1 MKKIFLPLLCCLIL
15 CECSSRTELAFHET
29 DGEKYPYVSPVTA
42 VVDAGD
48 SLLLGTSRG
57 DIVSFNLSDGSFRS
71 LYKDSVRRFVYQI
84 IPCADGSFLY
94 SVQNGGINH
103 VKRDGSVSIYEI
115 NAAKGEN
122 YSAYSLIFDGVN
134 VYAATSNGIYHWT
147 TPSEY
152 GTRMDVAADSDDNDV
167 VSDRFY
173 TIQAASDDEFVCA
186 GEAGLYSFKSD
197 DAPECLISRPLY
209 ASHGNLSLTR
219 DGMIFKSGSHLAS
232 LQVPA
237 LDFACDGEY
246 IYALS
251 HSALE
256 IVRLTDGSHVATVNL
271 PELKSLD
278 KNVSCRAF
286 ILIKNGYLY
295 IAPGDCSL
303 YRMPLYGQNTG
314 SSTVMQLCSSGH
326 DTVYLMTYDNNLYE
340 FEPGTDEVV
349 YIRSFKESSDVRL
362 IGGNSGNLLVTVNG
376 TYYELSGQRLTHQ
389 ETLSDLND
397 MNRIKVL
404 WHLIDDNILYQGQ
417 VDKIRAYDALSG
429 WRFFKEFEKDS
440 TMNRSVTE
448 DEYYP
453 KVASLYGDSLL
464 VTTMHNGSYSFH
476 PDSESF
482 KRLPGLECADVKS
495 IAGVDNVVFALK
507 DEAVV
512 VLRTMADNI
521 SNVAFS
527 DPSYE
532 HLTDIVPLSDT
543 LFLVFSSYN
552 EWCKGLMMFH
562 ETDESEWVESRYFTT
577 HTIHGAVNVQD
588 YVVAGGSR
596 GLDVISK
603 DSSINNIPVYEPS
616 FFQKNVLAW
625 NYPWGMIVCTVLLV
639 AGLAIILWGI
649 VVCMRYYMKIRYA
662 RTFDLFYR
670 WVQTEFS
677 GSYVRN
683 LAKQLKYVSGDYR
696 KLQADI
702 DVFKDHKKEL
712 SALQNIMTQI
722 EVIKCAADDQRPR
735 KPKRTDNDEI
745 SRYEA
750 RLCEYEAQIKAMLK
764 EPLMKLYE
772 FCIDTHPFGYSVI
785 REWGIRKGRG
795 LFLMLAPLSPK
806 IRFLEMCD
814 PDCFKTTEELKARFK
829 DNSFA
834 IARPGSEKVD
844 FKSFMDRKNR
854 AFTGRKLEIRDLI
867 ALAAYEAVK
876 SENAPGDA

>member
-1 MKKIFLPLLCCLIL
+1 MKKIFLSLLSCLML
-15 CECSSRTELAFHET
+15 CGCSSRTELAFHET

-71 LYKDSVRRFVYQI
+71 LYKDSVRRSVYQI

-103 VKRDGSVSIYEI
+103 VNSDGSVSIYEI

-134 VYAATSNGIYHWT
+134 VYAATSNGVYHWT

-152 GTRMDVAADSDDNDV
+152 GTRMDVAAGSDDNDV
-167 VSDRFY
+167 VSGRFY
-173 TIQAASDDEFVCA
+173 TIEAASDDEFVCA

-209 ASHGNLSLTR
+209 ASHGNLSLAR
-219 DGMIFKSGSHLAS
+219 DGKLFKSGSHLAS
-232 LQVPA
+232 LEVPA

-256 IVRLTDGSHVATVNL
+256 IVKSTDGSHVATVNL

-286 ILIKNGYLY
+286 VLIKDRYLY
-295 IAPGDCSL
+295 FAPGDCCL
-303 YRMPLYGQNTG
+303 YRIPLYGQNTG

-326 DTVYLMTYDNNLYE
+326 DTVYLMTHGNDLYE
-340 FEPGTDEVV
+340 FEPGNDDVE

-362 IGGNSGNLLVTVNG
+362 IGGNSGNLLVTVDG

-389 ETLSDLND
+389 GILSDLND
-397 MNRIKVL
+397 LNRSKVL

-417 VDKIRAYDALSG
+417 VDKIRAYDALPG
-429 WRFFKEFEKDS
+429 WRFCKEFEKDS
-440 TMNRSVTE
+440 TMNRSVIS

-476 PDSESF
+476 PDSEIF
-482 KRLPGLECADVKS
+482 KRIPGLERANVKS
-495 IAGVDNVVFALK
+495 IAGVGHAVFALK
-507 DEAVV
+507 DEAVI
-512 VLRTMADNI
+512 VLRAMTDNI
-521 SNVAFS
+521 SDVAFS

-532 HLTDIVPLSDT
+532 HFTDIVPLTDT
-543 LFLVFSSYN
+543 SFLAFSSYN
-552 EWCKGLMMFH
+552 EWCKGLMIFQ
-562 ETDESEWVESRYFTT
+562 EKDESEWVESRYFTT
-577 HTIHGAVNVQD
+577 HTIHTAINATD

-596 GLDVISK
+596 GLDVISADGRVK
-603 DSSINNIPVYEPS
+603 NIPVHEPS

-625 NYPWGMIVCTVLLV
+625 NYPWGMIVYTVLLV
-639 AGLAIILWGI
+639 VALAIILWCI
-649 VVCMRYYMKIRYA
+649 VVCIRYCTKLRYA
-662 RTFDLFYR
+662 RSLDSFYK
-670 WVQTEFS
+670 WVEAEFH

-683 LAKQLKYVSGDYR
+683 LAKELKHISGDYR
-696 KLQADI
+696 KLQEDI
-702 DVFKDHKKEL
+702 DVFKEHKQEL
-712 SALQNIMTQI
+712 SDLQNIMNQI
-722 EVIKCAADDQRPR
+722 EAIKCAADDLRPR
-735 KPKRTDNDEI
+735 RPKRPNSDES
-745 SRYEA
+745 SRYEEKL
-750 RLCEYEAQIKAMLK
+750 REYETQIKAMLQ
-764 EPLMKLYE
+764 EPLMKLYD
-772 FCIDTHPFGYSVI
+772 FCIDTHPFGYSII

-814 PDCFKTTEELKARFK
+814 PDYFKTTEELKTRFK
-829 DNSFA
+829 DSSFA

-844 FKSFMDRKNR
+844 FKSFMDKKSC
-854 AFTGRKLEIRDLI
+854 AFAGRKLEIRDLI
-867 ALAAYEAVK
+867 ALAAYDAVK
-876 SENAPGDA
+876 AENAPGDA